1 MNLTAQAVI
10 PKIIIGIATAGA
22 LWATS
27 TLVEGKT
34 TNALQDAQL
43 ERHEKTLLKIDSL
56 SEQLTETN
64 KNLAVFQEQL
74 KEVRNESRK

>member
-1 MNLTAQAVI
+1 MNLTAVAQKV
-10 PKIIIGIATAGA
+10 IIGVATAAA

-27 TLVEGKT
+27 ALVEGKT
-34 TNALQDAQL
+34 SNALQDAQL
-43 ERHEKTLLKIDSL
+43 ARHETTLHKIDSL

-74 KEVRNESRK
+74 REVRDESRK